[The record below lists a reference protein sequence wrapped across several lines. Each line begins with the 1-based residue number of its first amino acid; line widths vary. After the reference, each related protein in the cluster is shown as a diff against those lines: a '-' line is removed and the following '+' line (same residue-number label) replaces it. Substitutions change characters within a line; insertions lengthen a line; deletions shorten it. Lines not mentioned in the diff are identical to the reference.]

1 MGTSQYASSQYASTA
16 KSIHRLQ
23 RSMKTSSSMVRSIRQ
38 YVEEAPMKLTFKQR
52 FRNWLMNEDEPEYGN
67 AIAVDSEGP
76 NIQSQGFRL
85 NVYSAGGGTIIETT
99 KYDRQK
105 DDHRHSLHVVT
116 DDKDLGEELAKIITM
131 ESLR

>member
-1 MGTSQYASSQYASTA
+1 MSNIGQYASTA
-16 KSIHRLQ
+16 RSVNRLQ
-23 RSMKTSSSMVRSIRQ
+23 RAIKTSSSMVRRQ

-52 FRNWLMNEDEPEYGN
+52 IRKWLMDDTDELEYGN
-67 AIAVDSEGP
+67 AISVDSDGP

-85 NVYSAGGGTIIETT
+85 NIYSASGGTIIETT

-105 DDHRHSLHVVT
+105 DDHKHSLHVVT
-116 DDKDLGEELAKIITM
+116 DDKELGEELAKIITM

>member
-1 MGTSQYASSQYASTA
+1 MSNIGQYASTA
-16 KSIHRLQ
+16 KSVNRLQ
-23 RSMKTSSSMVRSIRQ
+23 RAMNKSSSMVRRQ
-38 YVEEAPMKLTFKQR
+38 YVEEAPMKLTFKQKLR
-52 FRNWLMNEDEPEYGN
+52 KWLMDDTDEHDYGN
-67 AIAVDSEGP
+67 AISVDSDGP

>member
-1 MGTSQYASSQYASTA
+1 MSGGYAVASTA
-16 KSIHRLQ
+16 KIPR
-23 RSMKTSSSMVRSIRQ
+23 IRGANQ
-38 YVEEAPMKLTFKQR
+38 IKRARYTVEQIPMKLTFKQKI
-52 FRNWLMNEDEPEYGN
+52 RNWLMNDDSDTDYSGN
-67 AIAVDSEGP
+67 LISVDSEGP

-85 NVYSAGGGTIIETT
+85 NVYSASGGTIIETT

-116 DDKDLGEELAKIITM
+116 DDKELGEELAKIITM

>member
-1 MGTSQYASSQYASTA
+1 MSNIGQYASTA

-23 RSMKTSSSMVRSIRQ
+23 RSMSKSLPTVRPVR
-38 YVEEAPMKLTFKQR
+38 YTVEEKTMKLTFKQR
-52 FRNWLMNEDEPEYGN
+52 IRNWLMNDDELEYGN

-85 NVYSAGGGTIIETT
+85 NIYSASGGTIIETT
-99 KYDRQK
+99 KYDRQR
-105 DDHRHSLHVVT
+105 DDHKHSLHVVT
-116 DDKDLGEELAKIITM
+116 DDKELGEELAKIITM

>member
-1 MGTSQYASSQYASTA
+1 MSNIGQYASTA

-23 RSMKTSSSMVRSIRQ
+23 RSIKTANSMVRPVQ
-38 YVEEAPMKLTFKQR
+38 YVEERTMKLTFKQR
-52 FRNWLMNEDEPEYGN
+52 IRKWLMDDTDEHDYGN
-67 AIAVDSEGP
+67 IISVDSDGP

-85 NVYSAGGGTIIETT
+85 NIYSASGGTIIETT

-105 DDHRHSLHVVT
+105 DDHKHSLHVVT
-116 DDKDLGEELAKIITM
+116 DDKELGEELAKIITM

>member
-1 MGTSQYASSQYASTA
+1 MSNIGQYASTA

-23 RSMKTSSSMVRSIRQ
+23 RSIKTSSSMVRPVR
-38 YVEEAPMKLTFKQR
+38 YTVEEKPMKLTFKQR
-52 FRNWLMNEDEPEYGN
+52 IRNWLMNDDELEYGN

-85 NVYSAGGGTIIETT
+85 NIYSASGGTIIETT
-99 KYDRQK
+99 KYDRQR
-105 DDHRHSLHVVT
+105 DDHKHSLHVVT
-116 DDKDLGEELAKIITM
+116 DDKELGEELAKIITM

>member
-1 MGTSQYASSQYASTA
+1 MGTSQYASTA
-16 KSIHRLQ
+16 KSVNRLQ
-23 RSMKTSSSMVRSIRQ
+23 RAMTKSSSMVRSIRQ

-52 FRNWLMNEDEPEYGN
+52 FRNWLMNDDELEYGN

-76 NIQSQGFRL
+76 DIQSLGFRL
-85 NVYSAGGGTIIETT
+85 NVYSASGGTIIETT

-105 DDHRHSLHVVT
+105 DDHKHSLHVVT
-116 DDKDLGEELAKIITM
+116 DDKELGEELAKIITM

>member
-1 MGTSQYASSQYASTA
+1 MSNAGYATA
-16 KSIHRLQ
+16 KSVNRLQ
-23 RSMKTSSSMVRSIRQ
+23 RSLRPPRQ
-38 YVEEAPMKLTFKQR
+38 YVEERPMKLTFKQR
-52 FRNWLMNEDEPEYGN
+52 IRNWLMNDDAETDYSGN
-67 AIAVDSEGP
+67 LISVDSEGP

-105 DDHRHSLHVVT
+105 DDHRHSLYVVT
-116 DDKDLGEELAKIITM
+116 DDKDLGEELSKIITM

>member
-1 MGTSQYASSQYASTA
+1 MSGGNLYATTQTASSYRRGIVGA
-16 KSIHRLQ
+16 KQIKRA
-23 RSMKTSSSMVRSIRQ
+23 RS
-38 YVEEAPMKLTFKQR
+38 YVEEKPMKLSFKQR
-52 FRNWLMNEDEPEYGN
+52 IRNWIMNDDVETDYSGN
-67 AIAVDSEGP
+67 LISVDSDGP

-85 NVYSAGGGTIIETT
+85 NVYSASGGTIIETT

-116 DDKDLGEELAKIITM
+116 DDKELGEELSKIITM

>member
-1 MGTSQYASSQYASTA
+1 MSGGYAVASTA
-16 KSIHRLQ
+16 KSINRLQ
-23 RSMKTSSSMVRSIRQ
+23 RSMTKSSSMVRPRRQ
-38 YVEEAPMKLTFKQR
+38 YVEEKPMKLTFKQR
-52 FRNWLMNEDEPEYGN
+52 IRNWLMNDEEDYSN
-67 AIAVDSEGP
+67 QLVSVDSEGP
-76 NIQSQGFRL
+76 NIQSQGFKL